1 MKRTNEHQTIVT
13 HAYVYSV
20 IDDMLNKF
28 QPQKQSYLEPSG
40 SGSYLECG
48 SQIRNS
54 FYVS

>member
-1 MKRTNEHQTIVT
+1 MKRTNEHQTIVI

-40 SGSYLECG
+40 SGS
-48 SQIRNS
+48 
-54 FYVS
+54 

>member
-1 MKRTNEHQTIVT
+1 MKRTNEHQTIVI

-20 IDDMLNKF
+20 IDDMLTKF